1 MVSSDQTGG
10 SHGSKDAYIES
21 LLQQL
26 HEKAKELLEK
36 DSIISETRQE
46 LLELKKKD
54 QPPSSSQFQEDG
66 SIFVAEA
73 VEEEEAGNEG
83 TEEGL
88 FNPEEEVEV
97 EETAAAEKENQSNV
111 RESISTSLRRR
122 AGGLGL
128 SLGGSVVAVT
138 WSDFLEASKKLHAK
152 NKELVSKPTWYN
164 PPAQQIR
171 WGADQHL
178 PHVNW
183 MDLFFD
189 LFYVAAVYN
198 LGVSRVLGLS
208 GLEGQPEYLR
218 LAIHFLG
225 SLGPLWICWQCHVSL
240 ACLSL
245 YYTLVHSSSLVTSL
259 QTYYQARYAT
269 NDIFHRVVKM
279 FQYLCIGFA
288 IANVA
293 RLY

>member
-1 MVSSDQTGG
+1 MVSSDQPGG

-26 HEKAKELLEK
+26 HEKEKELLEK

-54 QPPSSSQFQEDG
+54 QLPSPSSQEDG
-66 SIFVAEA
+66 SIDVAEA
-73 VEEEEAGNEG
+73 VKEEETGNEG

-88 FNPEEEVEV
+88 FNPEEEVE
-97 EETAAAEKENQSNV
+97 ETAEKEKQNNV
-111 RESISTSLRRR
+111 GESISTSLRRR

-128 SLGGSVVAVT
+128 SLGGSVVAHVT

-152 NKELVSKPTWYN
+152 NKQLVSKPTWYS

-198 LGVSRVLGLS
+198 LGVSRVLELA
-208 GLEGQPEYLR
+208 GLEGKPEYLR
-218 LAIHFLG
+218 LVIYFLG

-240 ACLSL
+240 A
-245 YYTLVHSSSLVTSL
+245 
-259 QTYYQARYAT
+259 
-269 NDIFHRVVKM
+269 F
-279 FQYLCIGFA
+279 LCSCG
-288 IANVA
+288 
-293 RLY
+293 

>member
-1 MVSSDQTGG
+1 MVLSDQTGG

-26 HEKAKELLEK
+26 HEKEKELLEK

-54 QPPSSSQFQEDG
+54 QPPSSSQSQEDG
-66 SIFVAEA
+66 SIVVAEA
-73 VEEEEAGNEG
+73 VKEEEAGNEG

-88 FNPEEEVEV
+88 FNPEEEVE
-97 EETAAAEKENQSNV
+97 ETAEKEKQNNV
-111 RESISTSLRRR
+111 GESISTSLRRR

-128 SLGGSVVAVT
+128 SLGGSVVAHVT

-152 NKELVSKPTWYN
+152 NKQLVSKPTWCS

-178 PHVNW
+178 PHVDW

-208 GLEGQPEYLR
+208 GLEGQPE
-218 LAIHFLG
+218 
-225 SLGPLWICWQCHVSL
+225 
-240 ACLSL
+240 
-245 YYTLVHSSSLVTSL
+245 
-259 QTYYQARYAT
+259 
-269 NDIFHRVVKM
+269 
-279 FQYLCIGFA
+279 
-288 IANVA
+288 
-293 RLY
+293 

>member
-10 SHGSKDAYIES
+10 SHESKDAYIES

-26 HEKAKELLEK
+26 HEK
-36 DSIISETRQE
+36 DSIISETRQQ
-46 LLELKKKD
+46 LLDLKKKD
-54 QPPSSSQFQEDG
+54 QPPSSSQSQEDG
-66 SIFVAEA
+66 SIDVAEA
-73 VEEEEAGNEG
+73 VKEEEAGNEA

-88 FNPEEEVEV
+88 FNPEEEEV
-97 EETAAAEKENQSNV
+97 EETAEKENQNN
-111 RESISTSLRRR
+111 

-128 SLGGSVVAVT
+128 SLGGSDVAHVT
-138 WSDFLEASKKLHAK
+138 WSDFLEASKKLYAK
-152 NKELVSKPTWYN
+152 NKQLVSKPTWYS

-225 SLGPLWICWQCHVSL
+225 SLGPLWMCWQCHVSL
-240 ACLSL
+240 ACLS
-245 YYTLVHSSSLVTSL
+245 S
-259 QTYYQARYAT
+259 
-269 NDIFHRVVKM
+269 
-279 FQYLCIGFA
+279 CG
-288 IANVA
+288 
-293 RLY
+293 

>member
-10 SHGSKDAYIES
+10 SHESKDAYIES

-26 HEKAKELLEK
+26 HEK

-46 LLELKKKD
+46 LLDLKKKD
-54 QPPSSSQFQEDG
+54 QPPSPSCQEDG
-66 SIFVAEA
+66 SIDVAEA
-73 VEEEEAGNEG
+73 VKEEEAGNED

-88 FNPEEEVEV
+88 FNPEEEEV
-97 EETAAAEKENQSNV
+97 EEIAEKENQNN
-111 RESISTSLRRR
+111 

-128 SLGGSVVAVT
+128 SLGGSDVAHVT
-138 WSDFLEASKKLHAK
+138 WSDFLEASKKLYTK
-152 NKELVSKPTWYN
+152 NKQLVSKPTWYS

-198 LGVSRVLGLS
+198 LGVRGVLGLS

-240 ACLSL
+240 ACLSS
-245 YYTLVHSSSLVTSL
+245 Y
-259 QTYYQARYAT
+259 
-269 NDIFHRVVKM
+269 
-279 FQYLCIGFA
+279 G
-288 IANVA
+288 
-293 RLY
+293 